1 MAILVYLTLPEGV
14 PIEMLQAVTAE
25 MGTQANPPHGL
36 VVHAAYFDGERVQG
50 VDVWETQED
59 FDTFGATMLGPAVA
73 KVAAEHGM
81 EPGVPEV
88 KIVQLAELVRGG

>member
-14 PIEMLQAVTAE
+14 PIEMLHAVTAE
-25 MGTQANPPHGL
+25 MDTKANPPEGL

-50 VDVWETQED
+50 VDVWDSQEN
-59 FDTFGATMLGPAVA
+59 FDTFGSTMLGPAVA
-73 KVAAEHGM
+73 KVAAQHGM

-88 KIVQLAELVRGG
+88 KIVQLDELVRGR